1 MVSHIHTTLAL
12 AAWVIAV
19 QAADIEL
26 DITPEPLV
34 MDESLQL
41 VFRVTGEV
49 ERDPDFAPLEVLF
62 TLIGRNRQ
70 TSIKWV
76 NGRREQTTSWVIN
89 AMPRHTGEI
98 EIPAITFGSARSP
111 TRKITVIASS
121 GAPVDSDAKI
131 IVQVEATP
139 RNPYVQQQ
147 VIYTFRLLHRVDLA
161 NPRFSSITTSADAII
176 KPLGKGR
183 QFIHKVK
190 GRSYEAFEQRY
201 AIFPQKSGPLT
212 IHPLVLTTQI
222 RTGKRNFSDLF
233 ARALTTKRVKS
244 DPVELEVRPVPAVF
258 PDHATWLPARRLRL
272 YEEWEPD
279 VEEAEIGAPLS
290 RTIFLWAEGLV
301 SGQVPLVEFDAPPGI
316 KIYPDKPQSNDQDTA
331 SGFTMVLQ
339 EKFAFI
345 PGRSG
350 TARFGPL
357 RVPWWNIE
365 TDQMETAELPERTLR
380 VAETA
385 LAADRV
391 QSAPVAEP
399 AVEQSVPA
407 APRLPAVG
415 ARDWFWIAC
424 VLGAGWLA
432 TLGLWF
438 LKSLRVTQVRALDR
452 SAAPP
457 RPAAAVADLKTACG
471 ADDPGAARA
480 ALMNWS
486 TTIFGA
492 TLDSSDA
499 IKAPG
504 PAPLNLRS
512 LALRLEGELGREINR
527 LEQRLYGQVGT
538 DWRGSALWDA
548 FLRYRPSTAP
558 DTIRSN
564 DPLPPIF
571 KLAEQ

>member
-1 MVSHIHTTLAL
+1 MVSRIHITLAL
-12 AAWVIAV
+12 AAWLIAV
-19 QAADIEL
+19 QAAEIEL
-26 DITPEPLV
+26 DVTPDPLV
-34 MDESLQL
+34 MDESFQL
-41 VFRVTGEV
+41 RFRVTGEA
-49 ERDPDFAPLEVLF
+49 ERNPDFAPLEVLF

-70 TSIKWV
+70 TSVKWV
-76 NGRREQTTSWVIN
+76 NGRREQTTSWIVN
-89 AMPRHTGEI
+89 AMPRHTGEV
-98 EIPAITFGSARSP
+98 EIPSIRFGSDRSP
-111 TRKITVIASS
+111 ARKITVIASS
-121 GAPVDSDAKI
+121 SAPVDSDAKI
-131 IVQVEATP
+131 ILQVEATP

-147 VIYTFRLLHRVDLA
+147 VIYTFRLLHRVELG

-176 KPLGKGR
+176 KPLGTGR

-212 IHPLVLTTQI
+212 IHPLVLTTQM

-233 ARALTTKRVKS
+233 ARALTTKRVES
-244 DPVELEVRPVPAVF
+244 DAVELDVRPVPAVF
-258 PDHATWLPARRLRL
+258 PNDATWLPARRLRL
-272 YEEWEPD
+272 YDEWEPD

-316 KIYPDKPQSNDQDTA
+316 KVYPDKPQSDDQDTP

-345 PGRSG
+345 PGRPG
-350 TARFGPL
+350 TVRFEPL
-357 RVPWWNIE
+357 RVPWWNVE

-380 VAETA
+380 VAGAA
-385 LAADRV
+385 LAAGRV
-391 QSAPVAEP
+391 QSAPVPEP
-399 AVEQSVPA
+399 AVEQTVAA
-407 APRLPAVG
+407 APRLRAVRTG
-415 ARDWFWIAC
+415 VWFWIAC
-424 VLGAGWLA
+424 ALGAGWLA

-438 LKSLRVTQVRALDR
+438 LKSRRVSQVGALEQ
-452 SAAPP
+452 SAPP
-457 RPAAAVADLKTACG
+457 PRRAAAVRDLKTACR
-471 ADDPGAARA
+471 ADDSGGARA

-486 TTIFGA
+486 TTVFGA
-492 TLDSSDA
+492 APGSSDA

-512 LALRLEGELGREINR
+512 LALRLEGDLGSEINR
-527 LEQRLYGQVGT
+527 LEQQLYGQVDT
-538 DWRGSALWDA
+538 DWRGRALWDA
-548 FLRYRPSTAP
+548 FRRHRSSTAP
-558 DTIRSN
+558 GTIRSD